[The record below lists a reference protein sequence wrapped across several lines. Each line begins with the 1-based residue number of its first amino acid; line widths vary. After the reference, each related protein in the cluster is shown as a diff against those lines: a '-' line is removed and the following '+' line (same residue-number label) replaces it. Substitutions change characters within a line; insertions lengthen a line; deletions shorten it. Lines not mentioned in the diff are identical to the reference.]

1 MARRTDG
8 RVMNLLH
15 RYLCASAGWQ
25 RRVTTGVLPWVLD
38 GVELG
43 SQVLEI
49 GPGYGAATDELC
61 ARVGHLTC
69 VEVDRTLATRLAGH
83 LAGHNATVLCEDA
96 TRMSLDDAT
105 YDGAVSLTM
114 LHHVPSAALQD
125 RLLAEVA
132 RVLRPGGVF
141 VGFDAVT
148 GTAFRM
154 LHLFDTMVA
163 IDPSTFA
170 TRLAR
175 AGFTDIIIDVRA
187 RGFRFRARRVRH

>member
-1 MARRTDG
+1 
-8 RVMNLLH
+8 MNLLH

-25 RRVTTGVLPWVLD
+25 RRITTAVLPWVLD

-96 TRMSLDDAT
+96 TRMSLADAT

-141 VGFDAVT
+141 AGFDAVT

-175 AGFTDIIIDVRA
+175 AGFTDITIDVRA
-187 RGFRFRARRVRH
+187 RGFRFRARRVGH